1 MGMVICP
8 HGVGVRAGWAKA
20 GEMADLQGPALS
32 ISLWSLSLDG
42 SCTMVPGSLHLSLTS
57 PRVLNSYK
65 ATESCLGPSDQGHF
79 YSLKTSSWETENH
92 ALPS

>member
-1 MGMVICP
+1 MGQ
-8 HGVGVRAGWAKA
+8 GGETAGRRQVFD
-20 GEMADLQGPALS
+20 ADLQGPALS

-42 SCTMVPGSLHLSLTS
+42 SCTVVPGSLYLSLTT
-57 PRVLNSYK
+57 PRILNSYK

-92 ALPS
+92 ALLS